1 VVQWDIAGFL
11 QEDVRFT
18 SWLRVI
24 LGVRGDLFR
33 WQVTDT
39 DPHRTPD
46 VPARTTFETG
56 IVNPKLQTIITP
68 HTGWELY
75 LDAGGGFH
83 SNDARA
89 VVAQG
94 GSGAL
99 PRAWGAEVGTR
110 LSLLDR
116 RLELAAAFWG
126 LRLQSELVFIADEG
140 TTEASAS
147 TDRYGVDLEARF
159 GIVPWMWAE
168 FDLSLAHAAYTRD
181 SGNGSA
187 VALAPTFTGQAGLN
201 VLHPSGWRGRLGA
214 RWVGDRAA
222 TEDRSLTAP
231 GYFIVDVSA
240 AYRWRFVEVGVV
252 VENVL
257 NSSWREAQ
265 FANASY
271 VAGRDD
277 PLYAVSGREDIH
289 FTPGNPINAR
299 VTLGLFF

>member
-1 VVQWDIAGFL
+1 MGSQTVEA
-11 QEDVRFT
+11 
-18 SWLRVI
+18 
-24 LGVRGDLFR
+24 
-33 WQVTDT
+33 
-39 DPHRTPD
+39 
-46 VPARTTFETG
+46 G
-56 IVNPKLQTIITP
+56 IVNPKLQAIITP

-89 VVAQG
+89 VVAQN

-116 RLELAAAFWG
+116 RLDLAVALWG
-126 LRLQSELVFIADEG
+126 IRLQSELVFVADEG
-140 TTEASAS
+140 TTEAAAS
-147 TDRYGVDLEARF
+147 TDRYGVDFEARLS
-159 GIVPWMWAE
+159 ILPWLWA
-168 FDLSLAHAAYTRD
+168 DLDLTLAHAAYTRD

-201 VLHPSGWRGRLGA
+201 MLHPLGWRGRIGA

-231 GYFIVDVSA
+231 GTSSWRSA
-240 AYRWRFVEVGVV
+240 PRTAGASSRSGVV

-257 NSSWREAQ
+257 NSAWREAQ

-271 VAGRDD
+271 VVGRDD
-277 PLYAVSGREDIH
+277 PKYAVTGREDIH
-289 FTPGNPINAR
+289 FTPGTPINAR
-299 VTLGLFF
+299 ATVAVFF